1 MQKKLRVSF
10 CLVIILGIILP
21 LQQALCQ
28 QKDTE
33 DRAMVLNKVKALLKE
48 HDTFK
53 AIEYINDQGEPQ
65 TVAKIYSNLVNDFY
79 WKEKALSEVI
89 TFSRAGIQY
98 CLTKAQEIA
107 KDDVEKVV
115 QLKTTAKII
124 SYNLASYTWPGWD
137 EKGISI
143 SQSDLLVG
151 LDAAKLNLRLAFE
164 LKKGAVPLSMAY
176 WVLGAQYLAL
186 ANYDEAIKAFISSK
200 EKAEEGNNKM
210 NDLLASGYI
219 GVTKII
225 QGSQKVEGE
234 KELDKA
240 IKEFKKLNTED
251 AEFYIEQLKT
261 VLKIFAK

>member
-1 MQKKLRVSF
+1 MKKKSRAGF
-10 CLVIILGIILP
+10 CLIFILCIIFPVQEAVG
-21 LQQALCQ
+21 Q

-33 DRAMVLNKVKALLKE
+33 DRAMVLNKVKTLLKE

-65 TVAKIYSNLVNDFY
+65 TVAKIYSKLVNDFY
-79 WKEKALSEVI
+79 WKEKALTEVI
-89 TFSRAGIQY
+89 VFSRAGIQY
-98 CLTKAQEIA
+98 CLIKAQEIA
-107 KDDVEKVV
+107 KDDVEKAV
-115 QLKTTAKII
+115 QMKFMAKII

-143 SQSDLLVG
+143 SRSDLVIG
-151 LDAAKLNLRLAFE
+151 LDAAKLNLRLAYE

-200 EKAEEGNNKM
+200 EKAIEGNDKM

-219 GVTKII
+219 GGTKII

-240 IKEFKKLNTED
+240 IKGFKELNTED

-261 VLKIFAK
+261 VLKIFAN

>member
-1 MQKKLRVSF
+1 MKKKLRAGF
-10 CLVIILGIILP
+10 CLIFILCIIFP
-21 LQQALCQ
+21 VQEALCQ

-79 WKEKALSEVI
+79 WKEKAFSEVI

-240 IKEFKKLNTED
+240 IKEFKKLNTKD
-251 AEFYIEQLKT
+251 SEFYIEQLKT

>member
-1 MQKKLRVSF
+1 MKKKSRVGF
-10 CLVIILGIILP
+10 CLIFILCIIFPVQEAVG
-21 LQQALCQ
+21 Q

-33 DRAMVLNKVKALLKE
+33 DRAMVLNKVKMLLKE

-79 WKEKALSEVI
+79 WKEKALTEVI

-98 CLTKAQEIA
+98 CLTKVQEIA
-107 KDDVEKVV
+107 KDDVEKAV

-143 SQSDLLVG
+143 SQFDLSVG

-186 ANYDEAIKAFISSK
+186 RNYDEAIKAFTSSK
-200 EKAEEGNNKM
+200 EKAEEANDKM

-225 QGSQKVEGE
+225 LGSQKVEGG

-240 IKEFKKLNTED
+240 IKEFKELNTED
-251 AEFYIEQLKT
+251 SEFYIEQLKT
-261 VLKIFAK
+261 VLKIFAD

>member
-1 MQKKLRVSF
+1 MKEKLRADF
-10 CLVIILGIILP
+10 YLIFILCIIFPVQEAVG
-21 LQQALCQ
+21 Q

-33 DRAMVLNKVKALLKE
+33 DRAMVLNKVKTLLKE

-53 AIEYINDQGEPQ
+53 AIQYINDQGEPQ

-79 WKEKALSEVI
+79 WKEKALTEVI

-107 KDDVEKVV
+107 KDDVEKLV

-143 SQSDLLVG
+143 SQFDLIVG

-186 ANYDEAIKAFISSK
+186 ANYDEAIKAFTSSK
-200 EKAEEGNNKM
+200 EKAKEGNDKM

-225 QGSQKVEGE
+225 QGSQRVEGE

-240 IKEFKKLNTED
+240 IKGFKEVNTED
-251 AEFYIEQLKT
+251 SEFYIEQLKT
-261 VLKIFAK
+261 VLKIFAN

>member
-10 CLVIILGIILP
+10 CLVIILSIILP
-21 LQQALCQ
+21 LQQVLCQ
-28 QKDTE
+28 QKDIE
-33 DRAMVLNKVKALLKE
+33 DRAVVLNKVKTFLKE

-53 AIEYINDQGEPQ
+53 AIEFINKQGEPEI
-65 TVAKIYSNLVNDFY
+65 VAKLYSDLVNDFY
-79 WKEKALSEVI
+79 WKEKTLSEVI
-89 TFSRAGIQY
+89 TFARAGIQY
-98 CLTKAQEIA
+98 CLTKAQDITKEDP
-107 KDDVEKVV
+107 KKVEE
-115 QLKTTAKII
+115 LRFTAKII

-164 LKKGAVPLSMAY
+164 LKKDAVPLSMAY

-186 ANYDEAIKAFISSK
+186 ANYDEAIKAFTSSK
-200 EKAEEGNNKM
+200 EKAEEANDNM
-210 NDLLASGYI
+210 NDLLALGYI

-251 AEFYIEQLKT
+251 SEFYIEQLKT

>member
-79 WKEKALSEVI
+79 WKEKAFSEVI

-251 AEFYIEQLKT
+251 SEFYIEQLKT